1 MKLKCGQNR
10 KERIRRFLTQMQ
22 QGGVTLIVLR
32 RTQSHFIFIQFV
44 QCEYMRQ
51 VAAGKELGPYDKKFF

>member
-1 MKLKCGQNR
+1 
-10 KERIRRFLTQMQ
+10 MQ